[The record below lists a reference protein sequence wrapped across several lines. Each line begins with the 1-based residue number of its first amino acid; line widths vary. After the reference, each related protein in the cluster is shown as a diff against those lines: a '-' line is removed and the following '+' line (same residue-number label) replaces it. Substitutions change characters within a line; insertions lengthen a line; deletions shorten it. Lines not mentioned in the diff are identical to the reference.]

1 MPPKASIPSKSQVEQ
16 EGRILLAIEAI
27 QKGQITSIREAAR
40 VYDVARTTLQAR
52 LSGRVFAKNMTN
64 ARQKLSNNEEES
76 LVKWILS
83 LDKRGASPRPLD
95 IRDMANLIISKR
107 GYSTVEQVGINWA
120 YSFVKRH
127 ESLRTRF
134 ARRLNYQRAKMEDPE
149 VIKDWFKRVQ
159 EVIQEYGISSDDI
172 YNFDETGFAMGMIA
186 TYKVVTS
193 SQRAG
198 RPSLVQPGNR
208 EWVTAIE
215 CIRSNG
221 EVLPSTL
228 IFKGKTH
235 LKAWYEGQSIPPTWR
250 FEVSDNGWTTDKI
263 GLRWLQKHF
272 IPLIRGKSVGKY
284 SLLVLDGHGSHL
296 TPEFDQSCAENE
308 VIPICMPAHSSH
320 LLQPL
325 DVGCFSVLK
334 RTYGGMVQKQMQYGR
349 NHIDK
354 LDFLEVYPKA
364 HQCALSK
371 SNIISGFRATG
382 LVPLDPDQVLSRLH
396 IRLKTPP
403 TPDSQSS
410 GSVLQTPHNIKH
422 LLKHQKSVERLLR
435 KRQASPTSPTNST
448 LRQLLKGCEL
458 AITNSIILA
467 KENAELRASHEK
479 QLQKRKRSRKQVI
492 YTEGTTVEEAQRAIQ
507 EVEEVQNDEDI
518 EVEPQSQYTETPSRA
533 PPRCSNC
540 FNIGHRRTQ
549 CSKPPTN

>member
-250 FEVSDNGWTTDKI
+250 FE
-263 GLRWLQKHF
+263 
-272 IPLIRGKSVGKY
+272 
-284 SLLVLDGHGSHL
+284 
-296 TPEFDQSCAENE
+296 
-308 VIPICMPAHSSH
+308 
-320 LLQPL
+320 PL

-403 TPDSQSS
+403 TPDTSKIS
-410 GSVLQTPHNIKH
+410 GT
-422 LLKHQKSVERLLR
+422 
-435 KRQASPTSPTNST
+435 PTSET
-448 LRQLLKGCEL
+448 
-458 AITNSIILA
+458 
-467 KENAELRASHEK
+467 ASK
-479 QLQKRKRSRKQVI
+479 SNFTYKL
-492 YTEGTTVEEAQRAIQ
+492 YTTSASQR
-507 EVEEVQNDEDI
+507 V
-518 EVEPQSQYTETPSRA
+518 
-533 PPRCSNC
+533 
-540 FNIGHRRTQ
+540 
-549 CSKPPTN
+549 